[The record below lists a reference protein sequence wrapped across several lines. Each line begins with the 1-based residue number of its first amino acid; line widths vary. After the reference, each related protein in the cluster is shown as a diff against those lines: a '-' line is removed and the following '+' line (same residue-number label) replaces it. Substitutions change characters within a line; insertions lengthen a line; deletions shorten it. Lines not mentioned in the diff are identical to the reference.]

1 MKIRRRSPKPNR
13 YPPRYQRRRHPQW
26 GFTLI
31 ETLIVISLVGILA
44 SVAAPSFAS
53 LLDSM
58 KVDQTI
64 NEIRMALQDTQRQA
78 IRTSQVC
85 VVQVPVTGN
94 NPSASPLPKWLQ
106 DLIAKYFPAGGS
118 GSKKISGNC
127 LTSGSP
133 ELSDAVDLAS
143 NLQTAQSAASSS
155 SSGSVVVQYSPLGSA
170 DFAISSAVTPPA
182 TPVDPTGKVVAFI
195 SSKPQVKKKCVAISS
210 NLGLTRI
217 GVYTGSTNSKDI
229 TDTGVCSALDWKQQ

>member
-1 MKIRRRSPKPNR
+1 MKIRRRSPKLNR
-13 YPPRYQRRRHPQW
+13 YTPRRPNRRHPQR

-31 ETLIVISLVGILA
+31 ETLIVIALVGILA
-44 SVAAPSFAS
+44 SIAAPSFAS

-85 VVQVPVTGN
+85 VVQVPTTGN
-94 NPSASPLPKWLQ
+94 SPSASPLPQWLQ
-106 DLIAKYFPAGGS
+106 ALIAKYFPAGGS

-133 ELSDAVDLAS
+133 ELSNAVDLAS
-143 NLQTAQSAASSS
+143 NLQTAQAAASS

-170 DFAISSAVTPPA
+170 DFVISSAVAPPA

-195 SSKPQVKKKCVAISS
+195 ASKPQVKKKCVAISS

-217 GVYTGSTNSKDI
+217 GVYTGGTNPKDI

>member
-1 MKIRRRSPKPNR
+1 MKIRRRSHRPH
-13 YPPRYQRRRHPQW
+13 RRHHQW

-31 ETLIVISLVGILA
+31 EMLVVIALVGILA
-44 SVAAPSFAS
+44 SVAVPSFAS

-78 IRTSQVC
+78 IRTNQIC
-85 VVQVPVTGN
+85 VVQVPTTSN
-94 NPSASPLPKWLQ
+94 SPSVSPLPQWLQ
-106 DLIAKYFPAGGS
+106 ALLSKWFPAGGS

-133 ELSDAVDLAS
+133 ELSDAVNLAS
-143 NLQTAQSAASSS
+143 NLQSIQSVPASSS
-155 SSGSVVVQYSPLGSA
+155 ESVVVKYGSLGSA
-170 DFAISSAVTPPA
+170 EFAISSAVTLPA

-217 GVYTGSTNSKDI
+217 SVYTGGTNSKEI
-229 TDTGVCSALDWKQQ
+229 TDTGVCTALDWQQQ

>member
-1 MKIRRRSPKPNR
+1 
-13 YPPRYQRRRHPQW
+13 
-26 GFTLI
+26 
-31 ETLIVISLVGILA
+31 VISLVGILA

-78 IRTSQVC
+78 IRTNQVC
-85 VVQVPVTGN
+85 VVQVPTTGN
-94 NPSASPLPKWLQ
+94 SPSASPLPQWLQ

-133 ELSDAVDLAS
+133 ELSNAVDLAS
-143 NLQTAQSAASSS
+143 NLQTAQSAASS

-195 SSKPQVKKKCVAISS
+195 ASKPQVKKKCVAISS

-217 GVYTGSTNSKDI
+217 GVYTGSTDPKEI
-229 TDTGVCSALDWKQQ
+229 TDTGLCSALDWKQQ

>member
-13 YPPRYQRRRHPQW
+13 YTPRRPHRRRHQR

-31 ETLIVISLVGILA
+31 ETLIVIALVGILA

-85 VVQVPVTGN
+85 VVQVPTTGN
-94 NPSASPLPKWLQ
+94 SPNASPLPKWLQ
-106 DLIAKYFPAGGS
+106 DLIAKYFPAGSS

-133 ELSDAVDLAS
+133 ELSDAVNLAS
-143 NLQTAQSAASSS
+143 NLQTAQSAAS

-195 SSKPQVKKKCVAISS
+195 ASKPQVKKKCVAISS

-217 GVYTGSTNSKDI
+217 GVYTGSTNPKDI